1 MSWLQMYE
9 KALGMEVG
17 TLERSGR
24 DSEVIYDRM
33 CWDGI
38 LGDRLPTGSL
48 IMIPTAA
55 AVLRDDKMAF
65 RAWCTS

>member
-1 MSWLQMYE
+1 MG
-9 KALGMEVG
+9 K
-17 TLERSGR
+17 ERNCNN
-24 DSEVIYDRM
+24 DRM

-38 LGDRLPTGSL
+38 LGDRLPTESL